1 MAEGKPDSIVVAA
14 ALCSAIIIAYQV
26 AAKAARDALFLSTFP
41 ITYLPAMGIGAAV
54 CSMVLLL
61 VVSRAMR
68 AAGPAR
74 LLPWEFWISGA
85 LHAAE
90 WLLVYP
96 FKPAVAVLFYLHYA
110 GLGALLIS
118 GFWSLLNECFDP
130 HTAKRSIGRIVGA
143 GTLGAVGGGL
153 LAERVSAMWTAP
165 ALLPLL
171 AVMHWLA
178 AWAVTTMRPP
188 VRVTAGGQTSGGLT
202 AGLRLLAGLPYLRHL
217 ALLTFLASAS
227 AAMLDYIFKGQV
239 KLAWASSPEMIQRFC
254 AVFYTGAS
262 LLGFV
267 VQTAGTRP
275 ALEKAGLGGT
285 VSALPAAVTL
295 GSLGAWLFPGLT
307 SATVARGSELMTR
320 NSLFRSGCELFY
332 TPVLPDEK
340 RAAKPLI
347 DVGLDRLGDLLG
359 FAAIQC
365 MLWLPAGA
373 ARGAILGSAAG
384 AGLLGLWCARR
395 LDRAYVGS
403 LEKSLRTRAVELDLT
418 QVEDKT
424 TYTALVRVLEGSR
437 SYESRTEAAPA
448 DPLLRRIGDLRS
460 GNAARI
466 RRALQE
472 RPLTPEVAAHVVQL
486 LARDDVA
493 GEALEALRHAAPAMV
508 GQLVDALLDPAQDF
522 AVRRRVPQVLSG
534 LDSRRAAEGLALGLE
549 DKRFEVRYRC
559 AKALRAVLEN
569 NPGLSIPE
577 SVVFDAISREL
588 ELDRLVWESHRL
600 LDSDDAD
607 ELGGRSSRGL
617 QHVFTLLSLILPRE
631 PVRIAFRALHTGDA
645 LLLGTALEYL
655 ESVLPPPIQ
664 QRLAPFLDDRRPP
677 KPAGRNRE
685 EILAELLRSHESIE
699 VRLAEL
705 RSTAPDRS

>member
-1 MAEGKPDSIVVAA
+1 VAKAKPDSIVVAA
-14 ALCSAIIIAYQV
+14 ALCSAGIIAYQV
-26 AAKAARDALFLSTFP
+26 AAKAARDALFLSTFQ
-41 ITYLPAMGIGAAV
+41 ITSVPAMRIGAAV
-54 CSMVLLL
+54 CSVVLLL
-61 VVSRAMR
+61 FVSRAMR
-68 AAGPAR
+68 AAGPAS
-74 LLPWEFWISGA
+74 LLPWVFWISGA
-85 LHAAE
+85 LHTVE
-90 WLLVYP
+90 WLLVYR
-96 FKPAVAVLFYLHYA
+96 FKPAVAVLFYLHFA

-118 GFWSLLNECFDP
+118 SFWSLVNECFDP
-130 HTAKRSIGRIVGA
+130 HKAKQSIGRIIGA

-153 LAERVSAMWTAP
+153 LAERVIAMWSVP

-178 AWAVTTMRPP
+178 GWAVTTMRPP
-188 VRVTAGGQTSGGLT
+188 ARGTSGGQTFGGLT

-227 AAMLDYIFKGQV
+227 AAMLDYIFQGQV
-239 KLAWASSPEMIQRFC
+239 KQVWVSSEMIGRFC
-254 AVFYTGAS
+254 AVFNTGAS

-267 VQTAGTRP
+267 VQTAGTRM
-275 ALEKAGLGGT
+275 ALEKAGLGAT

-295 GSLGAWLFPGLT
+295 GSLAAWLFPGLT
-307 SATVARGSELMTR
+307 SATVAFGSERVTR

-347 DVGLDRLGDLLG
+347 DVGLDRLGELLG

-373 ARGAILGSAAG
+373 TRGAILGSAAG

-460 GNAARI
+460 GNVARI
-466 RRALQE
+466 RKALQE
-472 RPLTPEVAAHVVQL
+472 RPLPPEVAAHIVPL

-655 ESVLPPPIQ
+655 ESVLPRAIQ

-677 KPAGRNRE
+677 KPTGRSRE